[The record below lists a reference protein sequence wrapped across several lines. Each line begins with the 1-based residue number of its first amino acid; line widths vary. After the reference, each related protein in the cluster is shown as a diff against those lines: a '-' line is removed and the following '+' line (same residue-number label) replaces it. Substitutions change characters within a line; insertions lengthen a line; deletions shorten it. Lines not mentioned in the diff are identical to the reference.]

1 MKMMIFCQF
10 FGELELKNLKKICMI
25 ILQKKR
31 EYKNHYKR
39 IKEQDFLKQKI
50 RNGSILSISQ
60 WREISHIVQKQKID
74 VAVEFSSNLCYLSD
88 KDEISKVAMIQINF
102 ETFKDGRPF
111 TFAKL
116 LRKKYDFRGEL
127 RAVGHVLPDQYVF
140 LIRCGFDSV
149 EIEEEDKEIWLEL
162 LEMDEGLY
170 YQP

>member
-1 MKMMIFCQF
+1 
-10 FGELELKNLKKICMI
+10 MI

-60 WREISHIVQKQKID
+60 WREISHIVQKLKID

>member
-1 MKMMIFCQF
+1 M
-10 FGELELKNLKKICMI
+10 EKN
-25 ILQKKR
+25 
-31 EYKNHYKR
+31 
-39 IKEQDFLKQKI
+39 I